1 MEKSSLF
8 LSVFSTVGPCACVCR
23 RASRR
28 PAARVRCVLAS
39 LHVRKATLGG
49 VDVSGVPSA

>member
-8 LSVFSTVGPCACVCR
+8 LSVFSAVGPCACVCR

-28 PAARVRCVLAS
+28 PAARVRRVLAS
-39 LHVRKATLGG
+39 LHVRKATQGG